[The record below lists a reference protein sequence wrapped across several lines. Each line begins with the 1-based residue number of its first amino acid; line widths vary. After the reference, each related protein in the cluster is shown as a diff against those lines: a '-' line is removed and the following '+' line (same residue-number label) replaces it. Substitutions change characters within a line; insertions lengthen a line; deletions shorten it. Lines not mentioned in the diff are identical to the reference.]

1 MSKNACRMLGMIM
14 MILSVFFIVA
24 GLYFPKV
31 GIDSIIT
38 TICLVV
44 GIVLLIVG
52 TVFYKI
58 LKTE

>member
-14 MILSVFFIVA
+14 MILSVFFIAA
-24 GLYFPKV
+24 GLYLPKA
-31 GIDSIIT
+31 GIDSLIT

-44 GIVLLIVG
+44 GIVLLIIG